1 MNLRFEWINWNV
13 QVVRLSNQS
22 YDTDSNEY
30 TQNEASA
37 TDSAKPYEPPHPSER
52 RSIHVHAE
60 RVCVRT
66 WSGARAAAHNA
77 AERVR
82 AGVEASTEVL
92 AR

>member
-1 MNLRFEWINWNV
+1 MNLRFEWINWNRR
-13 QVVRLSNQS
+13 VVPNKIES
-22 YDTDSNEY
+22 YDADFRVRSP
-30 TQNEASA
+30 QEASEV
-37 TDSAKPYEPPHPSER
+37 DSAKPYEPPHPSVR
-52 RSIHVHAE
+52 RSIHVRVE

-82 AGVEASTEVL
+82 AGVEASMEV